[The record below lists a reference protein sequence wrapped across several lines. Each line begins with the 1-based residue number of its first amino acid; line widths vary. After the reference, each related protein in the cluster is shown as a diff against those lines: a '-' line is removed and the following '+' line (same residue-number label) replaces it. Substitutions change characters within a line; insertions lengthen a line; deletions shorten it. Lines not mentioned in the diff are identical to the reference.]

1 MFLETLIR
9 AFDLQVLN
17 YDSATRP
24 GASGGIH
31 STIDLTLAA
40 PGAGPSCRD
49 WSVVDREVHGSPS
62 DHVMIERKWVGRVE
76 RVDSA
81 WEIKGWALEEKLEKE
96 KEGERS
102 GTRVLITLAV
112 AWSLKSE
119 PGQGLKR
126 PSLSDES
133 TIKDL
138 EVEVDCI
145 QDASSPSL
153 TSTPDESLSAP
164 SQSNG
169 GTTR

>member
-1 MFLETLIR
+1 MVSLSNSCVIIEDFNVHSLMWNPLCTGRQRRSARFLEALIR

-40 PGAGPSCRD
+40 PGAGPSCKD
-49 WSVVDREVHGSPS
+49 WSVVDREVHASPS

-76 RVDSA
+76 RLDSA
-81 WEIKGWALEEKLEKE
+81 WEIKGWAVEEKLEKE

-119 PGQGLKR
+119 LGQGPKR
-126 PSLSDES
+126 PSRRQRES
-133 TIKDL
+133 
-138 EVEVDCI
+138 
-145 QDASSPSL
+145 AGRSP
-153 TSTPDESLSAP
+153 
-164 SQSNG
+164 
-169 GTTR
+169 